1 MTDDIIHMDASRIA
15 QRVADRELSPVEV
28 VKAHLDRI
36 AAVNPQVNAIVTM
49 ADGALDA
56 ARKAEAAV
64 RPGARLG
71 PLHGVP
77 FTVKDGIDTAGV
89 PTQRGSPI
97 FKGRVPDTDAT
108 VVARLKAAGAILIAK
123 TNHPEF
129 SYSIETDNF
138 LTGQTN
144 NPWNLD
150 YTPGGSS
157 GGESAAI
164 AAGMSPLGVGSDLSI
179 SLRGPAAHTGIVG
192 FKATHGRLPMTG
204 QWPRVPRR
212 FWHIGPMARSVR
224 DVALAYSLM
233 AGPDG
238 ADGFSIAAPGLDTGV
253 GANPTRPVRVGW
265 LASPGFFGPTDPEV
279 VATVKAAAQALGDA
293 GCQVEQVRLPVL
305 EQTDANTVLWQLQQ
319 MEARPEFE
327 KVTAGHEA
335 EIFRH
340 ARLILDTPDTPIA
353 DFVAAEQ
360 AVERLRDSFAGYFQ
374 RYDALLGPVT
384 PFPATRH
391 GLADLVIDGKRV
403 SPFHVMSATSPFSL
417 TGMPALSMRFGTSH
431 DGLPIGV
438 QIVASWLAEST
449 VLKVA
454 SLLEEVSPVRT
465 LHPAPPTSTGEASRR
480 PISRELAA

>member
-1 MTDDIIHMDASRIA
+1 MTDKIFQLDASRIA
-15 QRVADRELSPVEV
+15 ELIAGRELSPVEV
-28 VKAHLDRI
+28 MQAHLDRI
-36 AAVNPQVNAIVTM
+36 GEVNPKVNAIVTM

-56 ARKAEAAV
+56 AKRAEATV
-64 RPGARLG
+64 RSGAPLG

-89 PTQRGSPI
+89 LTQRGSPI
-97 FKGRVPDTDAT
+97 FKGRVPETDAT

-123 TNHPEF
+123 TNPPEF
-129 SYSIETDNF
+129 SYSIETDNL

-144 NPWNLD
+144 NPWNMD

-204 QWPRVPRR
+204 HWPRVPRR
-212 FWHIGPMARSVR
+212 VWHIGPMARTVR

-238 ADGFSIAAPGLDTGV
+238 ADGLSISPPELDTGV
-253 GANPTRPVRVGW
+253 GTKSNRQLRVGW
-265 LASPGFFGPTDPEV
+265 LASPGFFGPTDPDV
-279 VATVKAAAQALGDA
+279 VATVKAAARALSDA
-293 GCQVEQVRLPVL
+293 GCHVEQVRLPVL
-305 EQTDANTVLWQLQQ
+305 EQTDAGSILWQLQQ
-319 MEARPEFE
+319 MESRPEFE
-327 KVTAGHEA
+327 RVTAGHDA

-340 ARLILDTPDTPIA
+340 ARLILDTPDTPIR

-360 AVERLRDSFAGYFQ
+360 AVERLRDSFVDYFQ

-391 GLADLVIDGKRV
+391 GLKDLVVDGKTV
-403 SPFHVMSATSPFSL
+403 SPFHVQSATSPFSL
-417 TGMPALSMRFGTSH
+417 TGMPALSMRFGTSR

-449 VLKVA
+449 ILKVA
-454 SLLEEVSPVRT
+454 SLLEEVSPVRR
-465 LHPAPPTSTGEASRR
+465 LHPV
-480 PISRELAA
+480 I

>member
-1 MTDDIIHMDASRIA
+1 MTDNIVKMDATGIA
-15 QRVADRELSPVEV
+15 QFIAKRELSPVEV
-28 VKAHLDRI
+28 MQAHLDRI
-36 AAVNPQVNAIVTM
+36 AAVNPKVNAIVAL
-49 ADGALDA
+49 ADGAMDA
-56 ARKAEAAV
+56 AKKAEAAV
-64 RPGARLG
+64 KSDARLG

-97 FKGRVPDTDAT
+97 FKGRVADTDAT

-123 TNHPEF
+123 TNPPEF
-129 SYSIETDNF
+129 SYSVETDNL
-138 LTGQTN
+138 LTGRTN

-192 FKATHGRLPMTG
+192 FKATHGRMPMTG
-204 QWPRVPRR
+204 HWPRVPRR

-238 ADGFSIAAPGLDTGV
+238 ADGFSISPLGVDAGV
-253 GANPTRPVRVGW
+253 GAVPSRPLRVGW

-279 VATVKAAAQALGDA
+279 VATVKAAAQALG
-293 GCQVEQVRLPVL
+293 GTNCQIEEVRLPAL
-305 EQTDANTVLWQLQQ
+305 EQTDANSVLWQLQQ

-327 KVTAGHEA
+327 KVAAGHEA
-335 EIFRH
+335 QIFRH
-340 ARLILDTPDTPIA
+340 AKLILGTPDTPIA

-374 RYDALLGPVT
+374 RYDALLSAVT
-384 PFPATRH
+384 PFPATKH
-391 GLADLVIDGKRV
+391 GLNDLVVDGKTV

-417 TGMPALSMRFGTSH
+417 TGLPALSMRFGTSR

-438 QIVASWLAEST
+438 QIVSSWLAEST

-454 SLLEEVSPVRT
+454 SLLEEVSPVRN
-465 LHPAPPTSTGEASRR
+465 LHPA
-480 PISRELAA
+480 I

>member
-1 MTDDIIHMDASRIA
+1 MIDNIVRMDATRIA
-15 QRVADRELSPVEV
+15 QLIAQRELSPVEV
-28 VKAHLDRI
+28 MQAHLDRI
-36 AAVNPQVNAIVTM
+36 AAVNPKLNAIVTL
-49 ADGALDA
+49 ADGAMEG
-56 ARKAEAAV
+56 ARTAEAAV
-64 RPGARLG
+64 ISGAQLG

-89 PTQRGSPI
+89 LTQRGSPI
-97 FKGRVPDTDAT
+97 FRGRVPDADFT

-123 TNHPEF
+123 TNPPEF
-129 SYSIETDNF
+129 SYSIETDNL

-179 SLRGPAAHTGIVG
+179 SLRGPAAHTGVVG
-192 FKATHGRLPMTG
+192 FKATHGRMPMTG
-204 QWPRVPRR
+204 HWPRVPRR

-238 ADGFSIAAPGLDTGV
+238 ADGFSVSSPSLDTGV
-253 GANPTRPVRVGW
+253 GTKSTRELRVGW

-279 VATVKAAAQALGDA
+279 VATVKAAAHALRNA
-293 GCQVEQVRLPVL
+293 GCHVEEVRLPVL
-305 EQTDANTVLWQLQQ
+305 EQTDANSVLWQLQQ
-319 MEARPEFE
+319 MESRREFE

-340 ARLILDTPDTPIA
+340 AKLVLDAPDTPIV

-360 AVERLRDSFAGYFQ
+360 AIERLRDSFAEYFQ
-374 RYDALLGPVT
+374 RYDVLLCPVT
-384 PFPATRH
+384 PFPATKH
-391 GLADLVIDGKRV
+391 GLKDLVVDGVTV

-438 QIVASWLAEST
+438 QIVSSWLAEST
-449 VLKVA
+449 TLKIA
-454 SLLEEVSPVRT
+454 SLLEEVSPVRN
-465 LHPAPPTSTGEASRR
+465 LHPT
-480 PISRELAA
+480 I

>member
-1 MTDDIIHMDASRIA
+1 MADDIVRMDATRISQLIA
-15 QRVADRELSPVEV
+15 QRELSPVEV
-28 VKAHLDRI
+28 MQAHLDRI
-36 AAVNPQVNAIVTM
+36 AAVNPKLNAIVTL
-49 ADGALDA
+49 ADGAMESA
-56 ARKAEAAV
+56 GKAEAAV
-64 RPGARLG
+64 MSGAQLG

-77 FTVKDGIDTAGV
+77 FTVKDGIDTAGLL
-89 PTQRGSPI
+89 TQRGSPI
-97 FKGRVPDTDAT
+97 FRGRVPETDAT

-123 TNHPEF
+123 TNPPEF
-129 SYSIETDNF
+129 SYSIETDNL

-144 NPWNLD
+144 NPWSLD

-192 FKATHGRLPMTG
+192 FKATHGRMPMTG
-204 QWPRVPRR
+204 HWPRVPRR

-224 DVALAYSLM
+224 DVALAYSMM

-238 ADGFSIAAPGLDTGV
+238 ADGFSISSPGLDTGV
-253 GANPTRPVRVGW
+253 GTKSTRQLRVGW
-265 LASPGFFGPTDPEV
+265 MASPGFFGPIDPEV
-279 VATVKAAAQALGDA
+279 VATVKAAAQALSRA
-293 GCQVEQVRLPVL
+293 GYHVEQVRLPVV
-305 EQTDANTVLWQLQQ
+305 EQTDANSVLWQLQQ
-319 MEARPEFE
+319 MESQPEFE

-340 ARLILDTPDTPIA
+340 AKLVLDAPDTPIA

-360 AVERLRDSFAGYFQ
+360 AIERLRDSFAEYFQ
-374 RYDALLGPVT
+374 RYDVLLCPVT
-384 PFPATRH
+384 PFPATKR
-391 GLADLVIDGKRV
+391 GLNDVVVDGVTV

-417 TGMPALSMRFGTSH
+417 TGMPALSMRFGTSR

-438 QIVASWLAEST
+438 QIVSSWLAEST

-454 SLLEEVSPVRT
+454 SLLEEVSPVRD
-465 LHPAPPTSTGEASRR
+465 LHPT
-480 PISRELAA
+480 I